1 MWKAL
6 KNNVFGHNEGD
17 LFDAP
22 LHAIQVHLERGEI
35 EEFKEVKIEKVILEE
50 TSFSKEEPK
59 VIAETSPLVSAPKS
73 KGRPKGW
80 KKGQPYTQQ

>member
-6 KNNVFGHNEGD
+6 KDNVFGHNEGD

-22 LHAIQVHLERGEI
+22 LHAVQVHLERGEI

-50 TSFSKEEPK
+50 TSVSKEE
-59 VIAETSPLVSAPKS
+59 VIAETSPLAPAPRKF
-73 KGRPKGW
+73 GRPKGW
-80 KKGQPYTQQ
+80 KK